1 MQVLAVEFLGMIPIL
16 ITIRFLVYYMSKKVN
31 IYVSGIPPLRFAL
44 ATIYC
49 DIREEC
55 KHIPGAERVYL

>member
-1 MQVLAVEFLGMIPIL
+1 MRVLAVEFLGAFESL
-16 ITIRFLVYYMSKKVN
+16 LFVSWYITWVN
-31 IYVSGIPPLRFAL
+31 FYIYVSGIPPLRFAL
-44 ATIYC
+44 VAIYC